1 MHTKTTMAMDQD
13 MTAAAPHARRV
24 IVVGAG
30 FSGTLTAIRLLQFA
44 TGPVEICLMEREEG
58 YRYGGLAFGQASTNW
73 EHMLNIQAG
82 RITLRRERPE
92 DFLEWANAEADR
104 SGWPLK
110 WQYHT
115 FGVACVVPRRI
126 FRQYLAERLR
136 GAVADA
142 RPDVTLRELSG
153 ETIDVRADEHS
164 GYIVKYAD
172 TATDAGSVHELAADQ
187 VVLATGHLAP
197 AQAPFY
203 HRVHTHDRFIA
214 DPYAPDAQ
222 ERFHAV
228 GADETVLITGSA
240 LSAFDSVVSLV
251 HAGHKGQILI
261 CSRGGHMHD
270 TYPVDHEHDI
280 WQARRPPFLDADKL
294 TPDVVVDGITAEF
307 AHLRAEHG
315 DGVPASVFA
324 ERVMKAWEPYVIE
337 LVSRMDASDVR
348 MLLDRYK
355 SLIVTNRTSTVREI
369 GSVVRDR
376 MRGFNGAPQTVR
388 PLPSAIQDMR
398 LADDGTKIRVVFA
411 DRPDVV
417 VDRVVNCLGNNTD
430 YVRTG
435 HPLWTGLVQQHR
447 FAQPQSKTHR
457 GIEVGAH
464 GQLIGANGVE
474 VDGLLC
480 VGPMRQGDETTR
492 RGRLGAF
499 VFSIGTLRNQCFDT
513 AMEVLR
519 RMEGK
524 LAQEAATIPDGV
536 HHCLVRSTDWIVADI
551 AEPLKGRDTTRLRE
565 RLLAFARERAYPA
578 TLDYLHAE
586 DCTNRDKYRTA
597 LTSELADVTTA
608 LAREF
613 TLTTEQASRVVSL
626 LRTLVEKHAV
636 HTLCDIT
643 QLARW
648 DSPYAD
654 QIKHA
659 PTKESAR

>member
-1 MHTKTTMAMDQD
+1 MHTQTTMAIDAA
-13 MTAAAPHARRV
+13 MTGASSRTGR
-24 IVVGAG
+24 IIIVGAG

-58 YRYGGLAFGQASTNW
+58 FRYGGLAFGQASTNW

-104 SGWPLK
+104 TGWPLK

-142 RPDVTLRELSG
+142 RPEVTLRELSG
-153 ETIDVRADEHS
+153 ETIDVRANEGH
-164 GYIVKYAD
+164 GYVVKYAD
-172 TATDAGSVHELAADQ
+172 TASEAGGVQELAADQ
-187 VVLATGHLAP
+187 VVFATGHLAP

-203 HRVHTHDRFIA
+203 HRIHNHDRFIA

-222 ERFHAV
+222 ERFRAV
-228 GADETVLITGSA
+228 ASDETVLVTGSA
-240 LSAFDSVVSLV
+240 LSAFDTVVSLV

-280 WQARRPPFLDADKL
+280 WQARRPPFLDADQL
-294 TPDVVVDGITAEF
+294 TPDVVVEGITAEY

-315 DGVPASVFA
+315 DGVPASIFA

-337 LVSRMDASDVR
+337 LVSRMEASDVR

-376 MRGFNGAPQTVR
+376 MRGFNGAPQTVSS
-388 PLPSAIQDMR
+388 LPSTIQDMR
-398 LADDGTKIRVVFA
+398 LAEGGTKIRVVFA
-411 DRPDVV
+411 DRPDIV

-430 YVRTG
+430 YERTG
-435 HPLWTGLVQQHR
+435 HPLWSGLVHQHR
-447 FAQPQSKTHR
+447 YAQPQSKTHR

-464 GQLIGANGVE
+464 GQLIGAEGRAVE
-474 VDGLLC
+474 GLLC

-519 RMEGK
+519 RMEGEP
-524 LAQEAATIPDGV
+524 ARAGAALPEGV

-551 AEPLKGRDTTRLRE
+551 VPPLEEREAARLRE
-565 RLLAFARERAYPA
+565 RLLSFARERAYPA

-586 DCTNRDKYRTA
+586 DCTKRDKYRTVLA
-597 LTSELADVTTA
+597 DELADTAAA

-613 TLTTEQASRVVSL
+613 PLTAEQAGRVVSL
-626 LRTLVEKHAV
+626 LTVLVEKHAV
-636 HTLCDIT
+636 HNLCDIT

-648 DSPYAD
+648 DSPYAE

-659 PTKESAR
+659 PTKESGR